1 MKFFSDLWQFLK
13 EEKIWWI
20 TPIVIII
27 ILLIVLAL
35 LLKDESLAPFVYRIT

>member
-1 MKFFSDLWQFLK
+1 MKFFSEIWQFLK

-27 ILLIVLAL
+27 IALIILAL
-35 LLKDESLAPFVYRIT
+35 VYKNSGQTPFIYHIN